1 MPCACSVAARLR
13 RSPWGSAFGLIV
25 FLAALATRVVPSH
38 AADTPVPRGNE
49 VVVLYNAALPESK
62 AVADYYAERR
72 HVPENRLVGLDLTT
86 NEVITRADFEYKL
99 TKPLIH
105 ALVQRELLMIRDE
118 LRPAVDGQPGQVLQ
132 VVAAAKVRS
141 LAVCYGV
148 PLRIAEDN
156 SRKEPQGEILAEGL
170 RRNEAAV
177 DAELTALP
185 LLLAGQPIVGP
196 LANPWF
202 GFTNGSQL
210 NPAKG
215 VFLVGRLD
223 GPTPEIAKA
232 LVDRALDAEQNGL
245 LGRGYFDLRGVTEPP
260 YVAGDLMISNAW
272 SATTRYGF
280 DTVLDTKPSTFAPG
294 FPLGH
299 VALYAG
305 WYETSAN
312 GPFALPQVEFMP
324 GAIAYHLHS
333 FSAATLRST
342 NLHWAGPL
350 LSRGVTATM
359 GMVAEP
365 YLDGTPDIGLAFVR
379 LLYSGFT
386 WGEAAVVSQKMLSW
400 QLAVIGDPLY
410 RPFSLNALDRAKD
423 LLSRGS
429 GRGDWAL
436 GILYNRKRMVSQDVK
451 KVLPDLKTEQR
462 LAFSPILQE
471 KLGDFLRDAGDAAG
485 ALKEYR
491 RALTGLVSPQQRKRL
506 LWNAA
511 EMSQATNQKKDAYE
525 FYAEIAHGTATPVPE
540 PSVLFER
547 LHSLA
552 TALDDKAG
560 IEQWSA
566 ELSRA
571 RAGKP

>member
-1 MPCACSVAARLR
+1 MRHRQRL
-13 RSPWGSAFGLIV
+13 SAFLGLLV
-25 FLAALATRVVPSH
+25 GLAAGLAIRAGGAEAPALAPSAPPPQTR
-38 AADTPVPRGNE
+38 GGE
-49 VVVLYNAALPESK
+49 VVVLFNSVLPESR
-62 AVADYYAERR
+62 AVAEYYAERR
-72 HVPENRLVGLDLTT
+72 AVPTNRLVGLEMPT
-86 NEVITRADFEYKL
+86 NEVMSRADFDAKIA
-99 TKPLIH
+99 KPLVST
-105 ALVQRELLMIRDE
+105 LVHRELLQIRDE
-118 LRPAVDGQPGQVLQ
+118 LRPATADQAGQVLQ
-132 VVAAAKVRS
+132 IISAAKVRS

-148 PLRIAEDN
+148 PLRILEDADH
-156 SRKEPQGEILAEGL
+156 KEPQAEALAEGL

-215 VFLVGRLD
+215 VFAVGRLD
-223 GPTPEIAKA
+223 GPTPALARA

-245 LGRGYFDLRGVTEPP
+245 LGRGYFDLRGVSEPP
-260 YVAGDLMISNAW
+260 YLSGDLWISNAW
-272 SATTRYGF
+272 TAATHYGF
-280 DTVLDTKPSTFAPG
+280 DTVLDTKPATFGPG
-294 FPLGH
+294 FPLSH

-342 NLHWAGPL
+342 DLHWAGPL
-350 LSRGVTATM
+350 IARGVTATM

-365 YLDGTPDIGLAFVR
+365 FLDGTPDIGLAFAR
-379 LLYSGFT
+379 LMYGGFT
-386 WGEAAVVSQKMLSW
+386 WGEAAIVSQKMLSW
-400 QLAVIGDPLY
+400 QLAVVGDPLY
-410 RPFSLNALDRAKD
+410 RPFPMNALDRAKD
-423 LLSRGS
+423 LLARNN
-429 GRGDWAL
+429 GRVDWAL
-436 GILYNRKRMVSQDVK
+436 GILYNRKRLVTRDLK
-451 KVLPDLKTEQR
+451 KIIPDLHKEQR

-471 KLGDFLRDAGDAAG
+471 KLGDFLRDQGDHAS

-491 RALTGLVSPQQRKRL
+491 RALGGLLSPQQRKRL
-506 LWNAA
+506 LWDAA
-511 EMSQATNQKKDAYE
+511 EASQAINQKREAYD
-525 FYAEIAHGTATPVPE
+525 FYLELARSTNTPPPE
-540 PSVLFER
+540 PLLLYDR
-547 LHSLA
+547 LNSLA
-552 TALDDKAG
+552 AALEDKAG
-560 IEQWSA
+560 VEQWSA